1 LKIKNILRFSLFLLT
16 AYCNLSLALGIN
28 DAIVTSNLGEP
39 LIAQINITDVEKSPD
54 ISCFSITDANS
65 PPAFTKASLA
75 IKHQANG
82 YQLIIKSFQ
91 AITEPIVNLRVAHH
105 CDPNIHRD
113 YVVLLD
119 PPLLNDAN
127 AKGVDA
133 QADNAEPANAAAHSK
148 SEATNRKSMPSSQL
162 YAANGTI
169 SKKKKKSPKTASS
182 SSLDKKLM
190 ATYTV
195 LPQPADKS
203 GNQTENAAKSGP
215 YLSISGGHPPSDQDM
230 TLPKLG
236 LKFETR
242 LDLSRVESTLPPSST
257 DVMDEITA
265 MDNRLA
271 LLKTQIIS
279 LQGNNEKLKADAAN
293 AERKL
298 QDSMRTLRIT
308 AGLIAVFALLASAA
322 WLRRKLIHARM
333 ARSAL
338 SWFDNRELTDA
349 TDNAADTAITPAG
362 NLAGDRKNA
371 GFNDAFD
378 ENSSFDIASGFN
390 AQPASTALT
399 TSINGNNEDI
409 LESVDV
415 LIEYGRS
422 GLAIHLLHD
431 YLADHPSESPKV
443 WLKLL
448 SLIAAHGS
456 ETDYT
461 QTVADCNH
469 YYRINMPGFAEARKT
484 GTATIEDFPYITK
497 ELEVAWGSTAALEL
511 LDDLIYNSE
520 SQPEEG
526 FEPEIFEQ
534 LFILKQ
540 IAEALNNTPAVT
552 DEAAK
557 PAALN
562 TNGSPHKPG
571 NTESP
576 AAPSQA
582 ITGFMSEPMMNVHET
597 TAEELSTHWY
607 DALPQTPPSAETFP
621 TLDFEDDVTQH
632 YPAETTITNTASGAA
647 AQADFEAADKLPEA
661 KRTLEAPDI
670 DFTQHIKA
678 AADTQENAVSVNDG
692 KQPKRI
698 VKDSNLIDWVL
709 TDEN

>member
-1 LKIKNILRFSLFLLT
+1 MKIKNILRFSLFLLP
-16 AYCNLSLALGIN
+16 AYCNLGQAFGLN
-28 DAIVTSNLGEP
+28 DAIVTSSLGEP

-75 IKHQANG
+75 IKHQASG
-82 YQLIIKSFQ
+82 YQLTIKSPQ
-91 AITEPIVNLRVAHH
+91 AITEPIINLRVVHH
-105 CDPNIHRD
+105 CEPNIHRD

-119 PPLLNDAN
+119 PPLLNDTN
-127 AKGVDA
+127 ARGVDA
-133 QADNAEPANAAAHSK
+133 KDADAKTEPTQAANNTNMPASA
-148 SEATNRKSMPSSQL
+148 L

-169 SKKKKKSPKTASS
+169 NKKKKKSPKTASS
-182 SSLDKKLM
+182 SSLDKKLT
-190 ATYTV
+190 ATYTGQ
-195 LPQPADKS
+195 PQAADKS
-203 GNQTENAAKSGP
+203 GNQVEVKSRP
-215 YLSISGGHPPSDQDM
+215 YLSISGGHPPSGQLLPSGQDL

-236 LKFETR
+236 LKLETR
-242 LDLSRVESTLPPSST
+242 LNLSRAENTLPPSST
-257 DVMDEITA
+257 DVIDEITA

-279 LQGNNEKLKADAAN
+279 LQDKNEKLEADAAN
-293 AERKL
+293 AEKKL
-298 QDSMRTLRIT
+298 QESTKTLRIT
-308 AGLIAVFALLASAA
+308 AGLIALFALLASAA
-322 WLRRKLIHARM
+322 WLRRQLVHARKVK
-333 ARSAL
+333 SAL
-338 SWFDNRELTDA
+338 SWFDNRDSADA
-349 TDNAADTAITPAG
+349 TDNVTDTATTPAG
-362 NLAGDRKNA
+362 DTRNA

-378 ENSSFDIASGFN
+378 ESPGFDIASGFST
-390 AQPASTALT
+390 QPANAALA
-399 TSINGNNEDI
+399 TSINGNHEDI

-422 GLAIHLLHD
+422 GLAIHLLQDHLD
-431 YLADHPSESPKV
+431 DHPSESPKI

-461 QTVADCNH
+461 QTVAECSR
-469 YYRINMPGFAEARKT
+469 YYRIHMPGFAEARKT

-497 ELEVAWGSTAALEL
+497 ELETAWGSAAAVEL

-534 LFILKQ
+534 LFMLRQ
-540 IAEALNNTPAVT
+540 IAETLNNTPTAT
-552 DEAAK
+552 DETAK
-557 PAALN
+557 PAAVN
-562 TNGSPHKPG
+562 TNGGNPKPG

-582 ITGFMSEPMMNVHET
+582 VAGFMTGPMMNVYET
-597 TAEELSTHWY
+597 TAEELPANWY
-607 DALPQTPPSAETFP
+607 DALPQTTPSAQAFP
-621 TLDFEDDVTQH
+621 TLDFASETTQ
-632 YPAETTITNTASGAA
+632 YPPAETTNADTAPEAA
-647 AQADFEAADKLPEA
+647 AQAGFETSDQLPEA
-661 KRTLEAPDI
+661 KRILEAPEI
-670 DFTQHIKA
+670 DFSQHIKA
-678 AADTQENAVSVNDG
+678 AADTQESTATVTDG